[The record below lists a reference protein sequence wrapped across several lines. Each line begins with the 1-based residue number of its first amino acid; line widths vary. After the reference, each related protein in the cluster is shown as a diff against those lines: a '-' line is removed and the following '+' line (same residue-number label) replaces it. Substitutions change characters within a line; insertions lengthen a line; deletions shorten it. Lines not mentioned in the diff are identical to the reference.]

1 MSEDEVLTDTPPDGS
16 PVEAADGQRAGDD
29 QGATP
34 PQPRRRRIRRVA
46 LKLGIAL
53 LSVVLTLGAVE
64 IVFRLLGYQPVYDVY
79 SSPDEFFRHD
89 PAIGW
94 SLTPGAEGVFVGPRP
109 FPIEYRTRIRVNSL
123 GLRGPDLGRVPPEGL
138 RVLVLGDSWVA
149 GFEVDEDRT
158 YTSRLE
164 RALTDRLGVP
174 VQVINAGVRG
184 YGTDQALLLYRERLR
199 DLEPDLVIHHTTGND
214 PDDNTLLHRMRRV
227 FSKPAF
233 ALGADDRVRLVGQPV
248 DRYPRCSEYRL
259 VDGDVR
265 RMDGRRARSLCWL
278 QTRLSDH
285 SALFS
290 FITERLQQ
298 NPELVEKLYDLGTPT
313 DTGEAMEG
321 DGAPPPLAADGE
333 AAAPAPSGGRSA
345 TDGGAAGAGH
355 AELAVAAP
363 ALDHP
368 HRLTSVLVRQ
378 MAEDV
383 RADGAGFVLI
393 GQDGDLG
400 ALDLAAFDREM
411 IQVVRIDEA
420 LEEPGEVLIPNDGH
434 PNELGHE
441 RIAALLADA
450 LAPRLEEP
458 Q

>member
-1 MSEDEVLTDTPPDGS
+1 MSDDEVLTDTPADGS
-16 PVEAADGQRAGDD
+16 PVEAPDGERAGDD
-29 QGATP
+29 PEAPP
-34 PQPRRRRIRRVA
+34 PQPRRGRARRVL
-46 LKLGIAL
+46 LKLGVAL

-109 FPIEYRTRIRVNSL
+109 FPIEYRTRVRINSL
-123 GLRGPDLGRVPPEGL
+123 GLRGPELAPVPPRGL

-164 RALTDRLGVP
+164 RELTDRLGVP
-174 VQVINAGVRG
+174 VQVVNAGVRG
-184 YGTDQALLLYRERLR
+184 YGTDQSLLLYRERLR
-199 DLEPDLVIHHTTGND
+199 DLDPDLVIHHTTGND

-233 ALGADDRVRLVGQPV
+233 ALGADDRVRLVGRPV

-259 VDGDVR
+259 VDGEVR
-265 RMDGRRARSLCWL
+265 RMDGRRARSLCWV

-313 DTGEAMEG
+313 ETGEAI
-321 DGAPPPLAADGE
+321 GAD
-333 AAAPAPSGGRSA
+333 
-345 TDGGAAGAGH
+345 GH
-355 AELAVAAP
+355 AEMAA
-363 ALDHP
+363 AAAARDHP
-368 HRLTSVLVRQ
+368 HRLTSVLVRR

-400 ALDLAAFDREM
+400 ALDLAAFDRDL

-420 LEEPGEVLIPNDGH
+420 LKEPGDVLIPNDGH

-450 LAPRLEEP
+450 FAPRLEE
-458 Q
+458 QLR